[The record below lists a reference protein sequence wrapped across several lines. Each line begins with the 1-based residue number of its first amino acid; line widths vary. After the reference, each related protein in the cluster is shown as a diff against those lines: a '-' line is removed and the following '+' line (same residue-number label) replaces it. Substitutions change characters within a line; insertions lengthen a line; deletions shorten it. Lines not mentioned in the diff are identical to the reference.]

1 MKNKVNEVNSKKM
14 YDLFTKAEIYNETIY
29 CDLISNLSKGLMVDI
44 CSNQEETVFIFSTNE
59 DTWYI
64 ELNQNKI
71 ICFESKSI
79 LKFKEAFG
87 IE

>member
-1 MKNKVNEVNSKKM
+1 
-14 YDLFTKAEIYNETIY
+14 
-29 CDLISNLSKGLMVDI
+29 MVDI

-64 ELNQNKI
+64 ELNQNEI
-71 ICFESKSI
+71 ICFESKSFR
-79 LKFKEAFG
+79 KFKEAFG